1 MRSIDVIIP
10 GFDAD
15 VIKPTLCSLAQ
26 QYKPEGYDLSL
37 GVIIVNDNPE
47 RKGQFDSIV
56 ESAIAMSPD
65 WITYTIYEKD
75 VNEGQGLTR
84 QYGID
89 RSNADYV
96 VVLDQ
101 DDQWSPG
108 LAYKVSDNIDLHIVQ
123 TKRDDVA
130 LVTIP
135 VMSYN
140 PHGADSIIPGNS
152 IWLQS
157 HIYNRKWLKNSGIR
171 FTPETSRRGE
181 DYTFQR
187 KVDYVLGKD
196 TAYCRIDLPPIVI
209 NQIKKTQEPF
219 SQFVYWRA
227 NERSQTRSNKNWGLL
242 ISPATHIGSCQI
254 FDCMKEHGA
263 TENELQDFIVN
274 AGVGLAASLAKFDAL
289 PEEEKKTFPEWFY
302 EEKDKSIYMLKERI
316 LKPVSLQLLSKAVFQ
331 NKYMSDNGYVDELD
345 ESVEKYINE
354 IFLKG
359 VKY

>member
-1 MRSIDVIIP
+1 MRTFSIIIP
-10 GFDAD
+10 GYSND
-15 VIKPTLCSLAQ
+15 IRPTMASILQ
-26 QYKPEGYDLSL
+26 QYKPEGYEMKVD
-37 GVIIVNDNPE
+37 VIIVNDNVE
-47 RKGQFDSIV
+47 HKGQYDSLV
-56 ESAIAMSPD
+56 EAFSSLSPD
-65 WITYTIYEKD
+65 WITWKVIEND
-75 VNEGQGLTR
+75 ENVGQGLSR
-84 QYGID
+84 QHGID
-89 RSNADYV
+89 IATTDYV
-96 VVLDQ
+96 QVLDD
-101 DDQWSPG
+101 DDQLSPG
-108 LAYKVSDNIDLHIVQ
+108 FMYKVSDNIDLHIVQ

-302 EEKDKSIYMLKERI
+302 EEKDKSISMLKERI

-331 NKYMSDNGYVDELD
+331 NKFYSDNGYPDELD
-345 ESVEKYINE
+345 TSVEKYINV
-354 IFLKG
+354 IKG
-359 VKY
+359 E